1 VIGLA
6 MLCGALDGRGGWVA
20 VRGLAPRPA
29 SLAADLAALRRPRW
43 PDQPAVAVTI
53 GQRARACSIRVAST
67 GVTDQLRA
75 DLALSERSEER
86 LAVERCLCALTFAGL
101 PVLVDLV
108 VTVGALAISPAAVAV
123 AAVGLAAIG
132 YLVPV
137 LTLRSDAAGRR
148 RASRVALGA
157 YLDVVSILL
166 AGGKGPTSALAE
178 AATAGSGWLFEQ
190 LDRALRHAAATGR
203 APWDELTTLAERL
216 ALPDLYEFASSMT
229 LAGTAGAGVRETL
242 LAKADTLRVKS
253 LAEAEA
259 AAQHD
264 SELLVIPTVAL
275 LIAVVLLLGFPA
287 AYQIIGF

>member
-1 VIGLA
+1 VIAAA
-6 MLCGALDGRGGWVA
+6 MLCGALVGLGAWFLVRA
-20 VRGLAPRPA
+20 VAPRPA
-29 SLAADLAALRRPRW
+29 SLAADLATLRRPRW
-43 PDQPAVAVTI
+43 PDQPTVQPGF
-53 GQRARACSIRVAST
+53 GQRARTAAIRMAST
-67 GVTDQLRA
+67 GMTEQLRA
-75 DLALSERSEER
+75 DLALTERTEER
-86 LAVERCLCALTFAGL
+86 LAVERCVTALVFAGL
-101 PVLVDLV
+101 PLLVDVV
-108 VTVGALAISPAAVAV
+108 VTVGAVTITPGAVAV
-123 AAVGLAAIG
+123 AAAGFAATG

-137 LTLRSDAAGRR
+137 LTLRSEAAKRR
-148 RASRVALGA
+148 RAARVALGA

-178 AATAGSGWLFEQ
+178 AATAGSGWLFVQ
-190 LDRALRHAAATGR
+190 LDRALNHAAATGR

-242 LAKADTLRVKS
+242 LAKADTLRVKA

-259 AAQHD
+259 TAQHD

-275 LIAVVLLLGFPA
+275 LIAFVLLLGFPA